1 MIPESVMDRIKA
13 MRDGKISDRSPVW
26 WDAFVELGRVIATTE
41 ATIIKTD
48 IDCSP
53 FALAM
58 LYAEATFSAAADKDI
73 YVDLRASPP
82 GLSEYSVEP
91 FARIIL
97 SFNTSSPYKR
107 YAWLPVDIRAVS
119 SLSLYVSQTGAAA
132 ASSLDKLGLRLVV

>member
-1 MIPESVMDRIKA
+1 MIPEQVLDRIKA
-13 MRDGKISDRSPVW
+13 LQCGKISDRSPIW
-26 WDAFVELGRVIATTE
+26 WDAYVEFNRTIATTE
-41 ATIIKTD
+41 ATIIETD

-82 GLSEYSVEP
+82 GTSEYSVEP
-91 FARIIL
+91 FARIVL
-97 SFNTSSPYKR
+97 AFNTSSPYKR

-119 SLSLYVSQTGAAA
+119 SLSLYVAQTGAAA
-132 ASSLDKLGLRLVV
+132 AATLDKLGLRLVV